1 MTEQMHS
8 KKIILGITGSIAA
21 YKSIDLA
28 KGLLLRSFDVQI
40 VLSKTA
46 PDFVSVLTLKS
57 LFPGVVHEHDKAL
70 DANGNMLHITLGKSA
85 DLVLIAPASANAIS
99 KLAAGGADCLLSTL
113 CLATTAKIMLAPA
126 MNKVMWENSLVQGN
140 IAKLKDA
147 QFEILGPASGMQAC
161 GDVGFGRMLEPY
173 EILEYISHS
182 FSPKIL
188 HGKKIIVTAGPTRE
202 KLDPVR
208 FLSNYSSG
216 KMGYAIADAAKNMG
230 ADVILITGPTFT
242 QPPCG
247 IETVH
252 VESAHEM
259 LYATEK
265 VVQNADIFISTAAVA
280 DYRPEA
286 YSTHKIKKDQEMLNL
301 RLIKNIDIISYIK
314 RMHPHVFCVAF
325 AAETND
331 IEENGIKKLHKKNVD
346 MIAINDVSDGKV
358 FNQEENE
365 LHIVAKTGEAQ
376 LIKVN
381 TKLNVARILLEIIST
396 HNDLSFG

>member
-1 MTEQMHS
+1 MYS

-28 KGLLLRSFDVQI
+28 KGLLLRSFDVRI

-57 LFPGVVHEHDKAL
+57 LFPGMVHEHDEAL
-70 DANGNMLHITLGKSA
+70 DVNGNMLHITLGKSA
-85 DLVLIAPASANAIS
+85 DLVVVAPTSANMIS

-126 MNKVMWENSLVQGN
+126 MNKVMWENSRVKSN

-147 QFEILGPASGMQAC
+147 QFEILGPASGVQAC

-173 EILEYISHS
+173 EMLEHISHS

-188 HGKKIIVTAGPTRE
+188 RGKKIVITAGPTRE

-230 ADVILITGPTFT
+230 ADVILIAGPTFAT
-242 QPPCG
+242 PPCG
-247 IETVH
+247 IEIVH

-259 LYATEK
+259 LNAMEK
-265 VVQNADIFISTAAVA
+265 AVQNADMFIGTAAVA

-286 YSTHKIKKDQEMLNL
+286 YSTNKIKKEQATLNL
-301 RLIKNIDIISYIK
+301 KLVQNIDIISHIK
-314 RMHPHVFCVAF
+314 QKHPHIFCVAF

-331 IEENGIKKLHKKNVD
+331 IEKNGIKKLHKKNVD

-365 LHIVAKTGEAQ
+365 LHVVAKTGEAQ
-376 LIKVN
+376 LIKRN
-381 TKLNVARILLEIIST
+381 TKLNVAHTLLEIIST
-396 HNDLSFG
+396 HHKSV